1 MDLRLKDLILQKFF
15 IKRFNKLLE
24 NTISN
29 FSFIMTESN
38 FFIASSWFNEY
49 ITANNLYPRPY
60 FKFKLLKH

>member
-15 IKRFNKLLE
+15 IKRFYKLLE

-38 FFIASSWFNEY
+38 FFIASS
-49 ITANNLYPRPY
+49 
-60 FKFKLLKH
+60 